1 MYNNKYIH
9 IINKITKHYQNSEFY
24 IPELER
30 NKSGIL
36 FKFWGQSERSG
47 LKDSLNALNM
57 LFTVNCTLNQERH
70 LRIPAKVKSLKKRN
84 TYTLIERRRII
95 AVLCRSPRIKH
106 YFWASAQSY
115 RYNDQVVFKMQSNS
129 ISYQFPQSV
138 LLLICGVTLL

>member
-1 MYNNKYIH
+1 
-9 IINKITKHYQNSEFY
+9 
-24 IPELER
+24 
-30 NKSGIL
+30 
-36 FKFWGQSERSG
+36 
-47 LKDSLNALNM
+47 M

-70 LRIPAKVKSLKKRN
+70 LRIPAKVKSLKKRK
-84 TYTLIERRRII
+84 TYILIERRRII

-138 LLLICGVTLL
+138 LLLICGVTLLWWNKSWHYTSSKGRICQSVIKLFLTTSYTYRVSHKRRPIAKIW